1 MSEQSPVEPLLPYD
15 HGDDG
20 QRNSHVKRA
29 ILLLLAGLVVVSMLG
44 VPIMRIFLA
53 DEREADITVDRAAER
68 TALLF
73 SEAVLARRSTSRAMD
88 HAVREL
94 YDQVDALIAELQ
106 LRRAADLVNTRV
118 MLQQTLCQHEW
129 PEGSECYE
137 ASLQRLGAP
146 AILTIRFAVSEVDG
160 LARVVAVARVGQI
173 AGS

>member
-1 MSEQSPVEPLLPYD
+1 MSEQTPAEPLLSHD
-15 HGDDG
+15 HGDDE
-20 QRNSHVKRA
+20 QRTSHVKRA

-44 VPIMRIFLA
+44 VPVMRIFVA
-53 DEREADITVDRAAER
+53 DEREADSAVDRAAEN

-106 LRRAADLVNTRV
+106 LRSAADLVNTRV
-118 MLQQTLCQHEW
+118 MLRQTLCQHEW

-137 ASLQRLGAP
+137 ANLQRLGAP
-146 AILTIRFAVSEVDG
+146 AVLTMRFAVSDVEG
-160 LARVVAVARVGQI
+160 FARVVAMARVGQI
-173 AGS
+173 AGR